1 MKLHRLLFVLLLLSR
16 LSLFA
21 QSGVDKP
28 MYEVITYRDSVYLG
42 TFTIELFP
50 SVAPL
55 HVNNFDSL
63 TAQHFFDSTAFHRVV
78 PGFVI
83 QGGDPNSISG
93 PVSTWGQ
100 GQPWQPTV
108 PAEFTPARHYR
119 GIIGAARD
127 TNINS
132 ANSQFY
138 ICVANAFFLD
148 NNYTV
153 FGKVVSGMDIV
164 DTIVAEPA
172 DVNEVPLRKIS
183 MFVNPA
189 GVDDTIPA
197 APTLIGP
204 ANNSVNIGMTNVFSW
219 TAVPGAVLYN
229 VQIASDSLFTT
240 IVDSKNAG
248 LPQMGTFHF
257 PGSADYY
264 WRVRTNNGGHFSPWS
279 SFWKFTALTD
289 SADLISPADSATNMI
304 LNPVFT
310 WHPVVN
316 ADKYLLQIS
325 KSPNFAPNVINYT
338 GLTDT
343 VYQAAPLQANTVYY
357 WRVRSYNGLI
367 GGFNSA
373 TRTFTTGTTLG
384 LHETDGGKT
393 FSGYPN
399 PARDLVTLQ
408 FAKMPAADAT
418 LEITDVSG
426 KKMFSSGV
434 ENIQDLRIHV
444 DVSKWPSGSYSVLI
458 HEGTAVSS
466 SSFIVR

>member
-1 MKLHRLLFVLLLLSR
+1 MKSRFFLLLLLISR
-16 LSLFA
+16 LSLYA

-28 MYEVITYRDSVYLG
+28 MYEIVTYRDSVYLG

-55 HVNNFDSL
+55 HTNNFDSL
-63 TAQHFFDSTAFHRVV
+63 AAQHFFDSTAFHRVV

-183 MFVNPA
+183 MFVTEV
-189 GVDDTIPA
+189 GVDDSIPA

-204 ANNSVNIGMTNVFSW
+204 ANNAVNINITNVFSW
-219 TAVPGAVLYN
+219 TPVPSAVLYN

-248 LPQMGTFHF
+248 LSQMGTFHF

-279 SFWKFTALTD
+279 NYWKFTAVTD
-289 SADLISPADSATNMI
+289 SADLISPADSATNLI
-304 LNPVFT
+304 LNPVFS
-310 WHPVVN
+310 WHSVLN
-316 ADKYLLQIS
+316 ADTYTLQVS
-325 KSPNFAPNVINYT
+325 KSPNFAPNVTNYT

-343 VYQAAPLQANTVYY
+343 VFQVNPLQANTVYY
-357 WRVRSYNGLI
+357 WRVRSYKAGI
-367 GGFNSA
+367 AGFNSV
-373 TRTFTTGTTLG
+373 TRTFTTGTLMSVNAPDSPEGFTV
-384 LHETDGGKT
+384 
-393 FSGYPN
+393 FPN
-399 PARDLVTLQ
+399 PVIDQISLQ
-408 FAKMPAADAT
+408 FKQTPAPG
-418 LEITDVSG
+418 LRIEITDINGKVVYSG
-426 KKMFSSGV
+426 DAG
-434 ENIQDLRIHV
+434 ELRDLRLSV
-444 DVSKWPSGSYSVLI
+444 NVSNLPSGAYTISAISGTSV
-458 HEGTAVSS
+458 VPVP
-466 SSFIVR
+466 FIRH